1 MSKTPPPESQPTK
14 SVVSE
19 QLLQDLYSKQRALE
33 DKLFAVELDRDA
45 KEREVHDLM
54 ESKQGLESR
63 LAESERANKEWE
75 RKKELIIE
83 DMKSLKTENKKLST
97 SLDYHNSKAQ
107 AFEKMKKERE
117 RLELDNQ
124 ELLLSIEKMQEETT
138 VMKGEV
144 FNLAKLIKSVIKPDF
159 VVRTPNLSLIIR
171 RISCSLCRH
180 SARPARS

>member
-14 SVVSE
+14 SVVSTSSCYKTCTPSSAPWKTNS
-19 QLLQDLYSKQRALE
+19 LLWNWTGMRRSE
-33 DKLFAVELDRDA
+33 
-45 KEREVHDLM
+45 EVQDLM

-75 RKKELIIE
+75 RKKELIME
-83 DMKSLKTENKKLST
+83 DMKSLKAENKKLST

-138 VMKGEV
+138 
-144 FNLAKLIKSVIKPDF
+144 S
-159 VVRTPNLSLIIR
+159 
-171 RISCSLCRH
+171 
-180 SARPARS
+180 